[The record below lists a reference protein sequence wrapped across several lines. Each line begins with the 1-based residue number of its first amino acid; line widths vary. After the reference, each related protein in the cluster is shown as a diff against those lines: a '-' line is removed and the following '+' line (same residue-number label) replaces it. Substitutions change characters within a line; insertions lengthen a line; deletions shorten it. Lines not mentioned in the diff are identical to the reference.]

1 MNIYHLRKYV
11 LRVTNINFRQTLTCI
26 NNKEKKFMGIC
37 KLSPRWKYIH
47 FSTTSFKEILENLNV
62 DTGASKIFFHK
73 KSSVLVLQPS
83 EIPFFICTASEKVCQ
98 WKERRV
104 YWPEALPVGAESFP
118 HIMLRLDENSEVTV
132 LLPRCS
138 QNPLQVSSL
147 ILGFHH
153 FK

>member
-1 MNIYHLRKYV
+1 M
-11 LRVTNINFRQTLTCI
+11 
-26 NNKEKKFMGIC
+26 
-37 KLSPRWKYIH
+37 
-47 FSTTSFKEILENLNV
+47 

-147 ILGFHH
+147 IVRFHH
-153 FK
+153 FKKQNTLTVCEQVCREWMMHSNFNISNNIIFFYYNCHIFEQFMFTEKYK